1 MNEER
6 DRFLTEF
13 MRACWHDY
21 DPDKPINTYSLEA
34 YICNKCKG
42 FILGN
47 NDFSIEEDFMR
58 LWKWAKAQEYLKDL
72 ISQFDEAGF
81 KDPAG
86 GRANRDRLADTLY
99 EFIAARKE
107 SNG

>member
-1 MNEER
+1 MNEVR

-13 MRACWHDY
+13 MGTCWHDY

-47 NDFSIEEDFMR
+47 NDFSTDEDFTK
-58 LWKWAKAQEYLKDL
+58 LWKWATAQEYFNVFQILL
-72 ISQFDEAGF
+72 CCRPF
-81 KDPAG
+81 P
-86 GRANRDRLADTLY
+86 
-99 EFIAARKE
+99 
-107 SNG
+107 